1 MSKKHVLILCTG
13 NSCRSQMAEGFWRH
27 HGGDEWDVFSAG
39 VSPVGLNALA
49 VEVMAEVGIDISG
62 QTSKS
67 LDQFVT
73 QAFDLVVTVCG
84 NADRNCP
91 VFPNATRREH
101 WPFDDPA
108 HVTGGEEERMREF
121 RRVRD
126 EIGQT
131 IRKWLVDASPK

>member
-1 MSKKHVLILCTG
+1 MKKRVLILCTG

-27 HGGDEWDVFSAG
+27 HAGDEWDVSSAG
-39 VSPVGLNALA
+39 VSPIGLNPAA
-49 VEVMAEVGIDISG
+49 VEVMAEVGIDISE

-73 QAFDLVVTVCG
+73 QPFDLVVTVCA
-84 NADRNCP
+84 NADRNSP
-91 VFPNATRREH
+91 VFPNASRREH

-108 HVTGGEEERMREF
+108 GAFGTHDERLREF

-126 EIGQT
+126 EIDQAMRERLG
-131 IRKWLVDASPK
+131 IA